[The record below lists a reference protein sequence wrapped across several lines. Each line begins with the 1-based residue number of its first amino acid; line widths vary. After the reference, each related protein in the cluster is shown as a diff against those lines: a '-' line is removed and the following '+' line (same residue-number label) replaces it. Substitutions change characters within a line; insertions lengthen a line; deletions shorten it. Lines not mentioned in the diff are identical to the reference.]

1 MPPPPDPRTITFRD
15 LLAWGW
21 ESRGHCRTCEAAYPA
36 DIARMAALPTGD
48 GPIAS
53 RFRRGRYACGVCDS
67 VLTGITLVGRARSDG
82 PRPLIEMGECGPV
95 EAAVSEA
102 AAQAAVNARVMADE
116 RMKPPADGETPLDG
130 KRMIFG
136 GFEAF
141 VER

>member
-1 MPPPPDPRTITFRD
+1 MVRPPNPLTITFRD

-21 ESRGHCRTCEAAYPA
+21 ESLGHCRACEAAYPA

-82 PRPLIEMGECGPV
+82 PRPLIEMGECSAE

-102 AAQAAVNARVMADE
+102 AAQAAVNAEGMADE
-116 RMKPPADGETPLDG
+116 HMKPPADARRPSTVS
-130 KRMIFG
+130 
-136 GFEAF
+136 A
-141 VER
+141 